1 MVNPPDNRLQAEAQR
16 LAVETVDRSVVVSA
30 GAGSGKT
37 QVLAERFAHLVKTGK
52 AGIDQ
57 ILTITYTRKAARE
70 MRERIVALLEREGI
84 AEARWLVE
92 SAYISTIDSLCARL
106 IRENPFESV
115 VDPFFEQLSEH
126 DAERLFYR
134 AFDRVVDRHS
144 GQPDSAI
151 GKLLREAFGRM
162 RFNSDPRDALHTLR
176 KDLYDAMQTVR
187 MYGWG
192 QAQLLHWAEEL
203 QQQPERVG
211 WQVLELL
218 KAALLPGVQAAL
230 QVLPPEATLS
240 AELRRMQV
248 ALKSPPTSDALL
260 ETVQNLREALRLR
273 QGDSHVHHPVV
284 AECLN
289 RVQEWWKILVP
300 TQIEKEVQ
308 ESWRTVAALH
318 LLTEAWEEYQQVKAE
333 ANLCDF
339 ADVMSESIRLLEEHA
354 SVRRRYRQRFRF
366 VMVDEF
372 QDANELQLKLIR
384 LLSNGKNLFVVGD
397 AQQSIYAFRHA
408 DVTLFRNL
416 ERRARR
422 SPEHAQL
429 VEIQRNFRSRAEILR
444 FVEGIYRAVW
454 SASIGGDVYRT
465 LHSAK
470 QFAAKEQPSLEFVL
484 VPPAIGG
491 AAWRAIAR
499 ATARHIQQVVQ
510 NGCLRITAP
519 GEQQGQPLRYR
530 HIAILLRQTNQ
541 VPVFE
546 DALSWAGVPFY
557 NTARRQYFV
566 QPEVRDLIS
575 ALTVVDAPTDDIAV
589 AAVLRSP
596 MVGVSMDTLYA
607 CALEAQKA
615 GKDTPLWVGVKKW
628 LDRQAGKADA
638 EAVREFV
645 GLVERLQQK
654 RTCHDLAQ
662 TLMTLV
668 AETRYET
675 RLLCRPEGKQR
686 VANVRKLLQM
696 ASESRNMPIAQ
707 FVEMVNDLER
717 IALREGEAP
726 LLEEMADVV
735 RIYTVHGAKG
745 LEFPVVYLPDVAR
758 PVRRRPQP
766 KLLSCLPAQKMV
778 AQGFAK
784 EPAESPLSQA
794 AATYL
799 RQREWEEE
807 LRVWYVAMTRA
818 IEHLVF
824 VAPNGASGLWWNL
837 FLDALQLPHLFSQ
850 DELLQIAEECMVQV
864 HVMQDETTETL
875 QLQEEQRRLQQL
887 ADWLQGRTQCC
898 VEDLL
903 NWLST

>member
-1 MVNPPDNRLQAEAQR
+1 MTNRCHSGFQEEAQR

-37 QVLAERFAHLVKTGK
+37 QVLAERFAYLVKTGR

-84 AEARWLVE
+84 AQARWLVE
-92 SAYISTIDSLCARL
+92 NAYISTIDSLCARL
-106 IRENPFESV
+106 IRENPFESL

-126 DAERLFYR
+126 DAERLFYK

-151 GKLLREAFGRM
+151 GRLLREAFGRM

-176 KDLYDAMQTVR
+176 KDLFDVMQSVR

-192 QAQLLHWAEEL
+192 QVHLLQWAEEI
-203 QQQPERVG
+203 QQQPQRLG

-218 KAALLPGVQAAL
+218 KAALLPGLQGAL

-248 ALKSPPTSDALL
+248 ALKNAPTDASLP
-260 ETVQNLREALRLR
+260 EAVKNLREALRLR
-273 QGDSHVHHPVV
+273 QGDSDVHHPVV

-289 RVQEWWKILVP
+289 RVQEWWEILVP
-300 TQIEKEVQ
+300 TQIETEVQ
-308 ESWRTVAALH
+308 QSWRTVAAIH
-318 LLTEAWEEYQQVKAE
+318 LLTEAWQEYQRVKAE
-333 ANLCDF
+333 ANRCDF

-354 SVRRRYRQRFRF
+354 AVRRRYRQRFRF

-372 QDANELQLKLIR
+372 QDANELQLKLIG

-408 DVTLFRNL
+408 DVTLFRAL

-422 SPEHAQL
+422 SPEQAQL

-444 FVEGIYRAVW
+444 FVEKIFRAMW
-454 SASIGGDVYRT
+454 SASLGGDVYRA
-465 LHSAK
+465 LYSAK
-470 QFAAKEQPSLEFVL
+470 RFAPTAEPCVEFVL
-484 VPPAIGG
+484 VPPAMGG
-491 AAWRAIAR
+491 AVWQAIAC
-499 ATARHIQQVVQ
+499 ATAWHIQQLVET
-510 NGCLRITAP
+510 GRLRITAP
-519 GEQQGQPLRYR
+519 GEQQGQPLSYR

-541 VPVFE
+541 VPLFE
-546 DALSWAGVPFY
+546 DALSRAGVPFY

-566 QPEVRDLIS
+566 QPEVRDVVC
-575 ALTVVDAPTDDIAV
+575 ALTVVDSPTNDIAV
-589 AAVLRSP
+589 ATVLRSP
-596 MVGVSMDTLYA
+596 IVGVSMDTLYA
-607 CALEAQKA
+607 CALEAQKS
-615 GKDTPLWVGVKKW
+615 GKDTPLWVGVKRW
-628 LDRQAGKADA
+628 LENHSVEPDA
-638 EAVREFV
+638 EAVRAFV
-645 GLVERLQQK
+645 GLVEQLQQK
-654 RTCHDLAQ
+654 RTYHDLTQ
-662 TLMTLV
+662 TLMTLLV
-668 AETRYET
+668 ETQYET

-696 ASESRNMPIAQ
+696 AIDSQQMSIAQ

-726 LLEEMADVV
+726 LLEEMANVV
-735 RIYTVHGAKG
+735 RVYTVHSAKG

-758 PVRRRPQP
+758 PVYRRPQP
-766 KLLSCLPAQKMV
+766 KLLSCLPARKLV

-784 EPAESPLSQA
+784 DSAESPLSGA
-794 AATYL
+794 VATFL

-837 FLDALQLPHLFSQ
+837 FLDALQLPHSFSQ
-850 DELLQIAEECMVQV
+850 DEQVHIAEDCLVQV
-864 HVMQDETTETL
+864 RVVQDEAAETA

-887 ADWLQGRTQCC
+887 AEWLQARTQCRL
-898 VEDLL
+898 EDVL